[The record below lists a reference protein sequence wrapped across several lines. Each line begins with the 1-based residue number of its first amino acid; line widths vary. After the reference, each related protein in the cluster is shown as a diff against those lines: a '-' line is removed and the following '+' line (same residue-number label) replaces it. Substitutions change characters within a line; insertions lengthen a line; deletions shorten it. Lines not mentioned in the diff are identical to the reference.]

1 MRQQKYDLFGEQGAK
16 QLLPFY
22 LVMCCFFLWGF
33 ANDMT
38 PAVVSAFS
46 KVFGINASQGGLI
59 NVANALGFFVMGIPA
74 AILIQK
80 YKFKTGV
87 LVGLCV
93 YAVGALLFLPSK
105 AIGTFTPFLFSYFI
119 ITCGLAFLQTT
130 CSPLVYSM
138 GSEESGIGRLNL
150 AMTFNTIG
158 ALLGMFIFRN
168 VVQAGM
174 SPLSNAQRSALP
186 PTQFEIVKEH
196 DLSILIQPY
205 VYIVAFIVLL
215 IVLIRIQDQTM
226 PNDTT
231 DTKDLWQRFLQI
243 CKVRNYQEAVIA
255 QCFYVGAQVGCWAYI
270 IQYGVRIFMIEG
282 ITETDAEMLSQK
294 YNIAAIAMFAVFRL
308 LCTWLLKFFY
318 SEHLLSVMSIIAI
331 TFTIGAI
338 LFTDRDG
345 LYCLIVVSACMS
357 LMFPT
362 INGIGLRGMG
372 SNVKLAS
379 AGFTMAVIG
388 GAIFPALQA
397 AIIDTQVTVLGLP
410 ATNISFIIPLIC
422 FVVVAIFGHRAYVRH
437 YIMHDANNR

>member
-1 MRQQKYDLFGEQGAK
+1 MRPQKYDLFGEQGAR

-33 ANDMT
+33 ASDMT
-38 PAVVSAFS
+38 PAMVSAFA
-46 KVFGINASQGGLI
+46 KVFGISAFESSFI
-59 NVANALGFFVMGIPA
+59 NIANALGFFVMGIPA

-80 YKFKTGV
+80 YKFKAGV
-87 LVGLCV
+87 LLGLCI

-105 AIGTFTPFLFSYFI
+105 FIGTLPPFLFSYFV

-150 AMTFNTIG
+150 AMTFNTLG
-158 ALLGMFIFRN
+158 ALLGMFIFRD

-174 SPLSNAQRSALP
+174 NPMSSVQRSALP
-186 PTQFEIVKEH
+186 AAQFEVVKNH
-196 DLSILIQPY
+196 DLSLLIQPY
-205 VYIVAFIVLL
+205 IYVVAFIILL
-215 IVLIRIQDQTM
+215 AVLIRIQDKSM

-231 DTKDLWQRFLQI
+231 DMQNLKRRMLKVV
-243 CKVRNYQEAVIA
+243 KVRNYMEAVVA
-255 QCFYVGAQVGCWAYI
+255 ECFYIGAQVGCWAYI

-282 ITETDAEMLSQK
+282 IAEADAEMLAQK
-294 YNIAAIAMFAVFRL
+294 YNIVALAMFAVFRL

-338 LFTDRDG
+338 LFTDRNG

-397 AIIDTQVTVLGLP
+397 TIIDAQVTILGLP
-410 ATNISFIIPLIC
+410 ATNLSFIVPLLC
-422 FVVVAIFGHRAYVRH
+422 FVVVAIFGHRAYIRH
-437 YIMHDANNR
+437 HIVHDDNR